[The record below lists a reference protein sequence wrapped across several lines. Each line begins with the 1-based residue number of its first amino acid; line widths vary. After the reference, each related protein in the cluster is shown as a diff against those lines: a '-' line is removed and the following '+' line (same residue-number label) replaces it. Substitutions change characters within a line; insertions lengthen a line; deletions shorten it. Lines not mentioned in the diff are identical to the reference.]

1 MAQDAWL
8 VMARPTRRERE
19 DVRRRPAR
27 VAVWRH
33 IEVGQRGTPVQQG
46 LRADGGQTVVE
57 QWCLTVY

>member
-33 IEVGQRGTPVQQG
+33 IEEVSSRQSLAKTSKTMDTSS
-46 LRADGGQTVVE
+46 L
-57 QWCLTVY
+57 